1 MEANSVMGKH
11 EFVITVSNIL
21 PEFKSLPDWQKEAAY
36 SQFSRDIEETTWDN
50 DHLDPAE
57 LGQVMVSSGQLD
69 KYLRV
74 AVKAGGI
81 MELLKTYAD
90 RLGDY
95 QNLSQL
101 IRSELQMFEK
111 INPNVGVNGEMQY
124 QYSLDLSGQYPILDA
139 VFDADYNT
147 AALSIYDNPIDLK
160 TGQVL
165 PKVQATQREESPT
178 PEKEAQPKNKYEIS
192 CRPVSF
198 PDSNIRAFV
207 DVTVNDAVQI
217 HGIRIIE
224 GSKGLFVSLPSR
236 PHKNAEGK
244 IEYKDI
250 VFPRTAEARETLH
263 SAILDTYYPVGDF
276 VITGIQLLAGEKG
289 MFLNMPFKTVAD
301 AKTGEVDYS
310 KIVTM
315 TPQYMKKS
323 RETMVME
330 YKHQTEKKTDL
341 NRPKAANRH
350 GWQINLRLHK
360 L

>member
-1 MEANSVMGKH
+1 MTVEANSVMGKH

-21 PEFKSLPDWQKEAAY
+21 PAFKSLPDWQKEAAY

-57 LGQVMVSSGQLD
+57 LGQVMFSSGQLD

-165 PKVQATQREESPT
+165 PKVQATQREES
-178 PEKEAQPKNKYEIS
+178 S
-192 CRPVSF
+192 M
-198 PDSNIRAFV
+198 
-207 DVTVNDAVQI
+207 
-217 HGIRIIE
+217 
-224 GSKGLFVSLPSR
+224 LF
-236 PHKNAEGK
+236 
-244 IEYKDI
+244 
-250 VFPRTAEARETLH
+250 
-263 SAILDTYYPVGDF
+263 
-276 VITGIQLLAGEKG
+276 
-289 MFLNMPFKTVAD
+289 
-301 AKTGEVDYS
+301 
-310 KIVTM
+310 
-315 TPQYMKKS
+315 
-323 RETMVME
+323 
-330 YKHQTEKKTDL
+330 
-341 NRPKAANRH
+341 
-350 GWQINLRLHK
+350 
-360 L
+360 

>member
-57 LGQVMVSSGQLD
+57 LGQVMFSSGQLD

-165 PKVQATQREESPT
+165 PKVQATQREESSA

-224 GSKGLFVSLPSR
+224 GRIVCVIAVQTAQKCGRKDRIQGYCISTYCGGQG
-236 PHKNAEGK
+236 NAAFSDFG
-244 IEYKDI
+244 YLLSGRWFDI
-250 VFPRTAEARETLH
+250 SDSWPYTGSVGRA
-263 SAILDTYYPVGDF
+263 DT
-276 VITGIQLLAGEKG
+276 
-289 MFLNMPFKTVAD
+289 NNTVY
-301 AKTGEVDYS
+301 G
-310 KIVTM
+310 
-315 TPQYMKKS
+315 
-323 RETMVME
+323 
-330 YKHQTEKKTDL
+330 
-341 NRPKAANRH
+341 
-350 GWQINLRLHK
+350 
-360 L
+360 